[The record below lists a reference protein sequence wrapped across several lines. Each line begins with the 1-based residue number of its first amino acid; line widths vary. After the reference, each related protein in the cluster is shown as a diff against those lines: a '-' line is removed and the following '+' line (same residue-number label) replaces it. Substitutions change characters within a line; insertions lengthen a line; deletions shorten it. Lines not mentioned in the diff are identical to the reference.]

1 MKLTTTDGFDFTAE
15 SLQHPFFVHPIK
27 ITLEVKIL
35 FLDEKTSDFK
45 VACGKRTF
53 PCHKIIFAMRSDKLA
68 KMSSKKEVVKI
79 LWYSEKTV
87 ETFLKFLYTDLIDDD
102 DATTN
107 LLRMAYRF
115 DVGRLFNAT
124 SDKLCSSL
132 CKENVLEILVAAA
145 ETNNVELMRQV
156 TAFLQDNRDLLKKP
170 DVIEQVVKNLDKKN
184 AKKLLDLVKG
194 KF

>member
-1 MKLTTTDGFDFTAE
+1 
-15 SLQHPFFVHPIK
+15 
-27 ITLEVKIL
+27 
-35 FLDEKTSDFK
+35 
-45 VACGKRTF
+45 
-53 PCHKIIFAMRSDKLA
+53 MRSEKLA

-124 SDKLCSSL
+124 SGKGPSI
-132 CKENVLEILVAAA
+132 NY
-145 ETNNVELMRQV
+145 
-156 TAFLQDNRDLLKKP
+156 
-170 DVIEQVVKNLDKKN
+170 VVSR
-184 AKKLLDLVKG
+184 G
-194 KF
+194 EG